1 MGQHEH
7 GRLNKPFRANGQHG
21 MPNTLSGC
29 AWAAW
34 SARGP
39 AWHDTVTNRALNRFG
54 RIVPG
59 LGRPFGQRY
68 AHVPIS

>member
-7 GRLNKPFRANGQHG
+7 GRLNKPFRANGQCLG
-21 MPNTLSGC
+21 RMVSP
-29 AWAAW
+29 WA
-34 SARGP
+34 SMAR
-39 AWHDTVTNRALNRFG
+39 HCYYRALNRFG